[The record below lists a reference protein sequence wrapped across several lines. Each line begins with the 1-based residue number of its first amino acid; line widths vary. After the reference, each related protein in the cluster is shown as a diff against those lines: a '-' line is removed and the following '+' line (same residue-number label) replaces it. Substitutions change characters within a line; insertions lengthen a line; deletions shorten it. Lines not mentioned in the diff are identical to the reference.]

1 MERKEQ
7 YMGLERISE
16 SVLAAA
22 KTEAEHIVKAAQHA
36 AEERVEAAR
45 EAAEREGERQ
55 YQAAV
60 RAIEEEFARK
70 LIQCR
75 GVAGKELLIRKNAC
89 LRGVFDCAKAAL
101 KALPETAYM
110 EVMGRLLERAAGADG
125 GTLRVHAEDRARFLR
140 FLEAFNR
147 NRAVEA
153 QVRLEDAAP
162 LPERGGFLFSSGRYE
177 VDQTLD
183 TLLKDMERELAPQI
197 AAELFGGIHA

>member
-1 MERKEQ
+1 
-7 YMGLERISE
+7 MGLERISQ

-22 KTEAEHIVKAAQHA
+22 KTEAEHLMKAAQHA
-36 AEERVEAAR
+36 AEERVTAAR

-60 RAIEEEFARK
+60 RALEEEFARK

-75 GVAGKELLIRKNAC
+75 GAAGKDLLFRKNAC
-89 LRGVFDCAKAAL
+89 LREVFDRAKAAL
-101 KALPETAYM
+101 LALPEPAYM

-125 GTLRVHAEDRARFLR
+125 GTVRVHEEDCAWFQRL
-140 FLEAFNR
+140 LMEFNR

-153 QVRLEDAAP
+153 QVRLDDTAP
-162 LPERGGFLFSSGRYE
+162 LPERGGFWFSSGRYE

-183 TLLKDMERELAPQI
+183 TLLKDMERELAPQL